1 MCIKYTLIDVNVLN
15 SAPHSS
21 QRKTSSSGNG
31 LAFFDW
37 VGTKDTGAFKL
48 KPTVAL
54 MGNSWGLLVMVLI
67 LLCLNPLS

>member
-21 QRKTSSSGNG
+21 QRKTSTAGDG
-31 LAFFDW
+31 LTFDW

-48 KPTVAL
+48 KPTVGL
-54 MGNSWGLLVMVLI
+54 MGNS
-67 LLCLNPLS
+67 